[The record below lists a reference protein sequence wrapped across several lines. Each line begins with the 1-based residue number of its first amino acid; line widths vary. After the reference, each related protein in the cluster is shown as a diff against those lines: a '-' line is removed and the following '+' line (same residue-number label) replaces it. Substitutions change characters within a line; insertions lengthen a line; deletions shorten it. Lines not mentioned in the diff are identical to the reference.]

1 MPQGTTMASQQPQPA
16 AVSTA
21 LARLVNQSQIEF
33 ELAFFT
39 AVLTE
44 RPDFVEALKAHAK
57 NLATAKRHSEGLR
70 VDQRI
75 TQLRPQDSLARYNL
89 ACSLALTRQY
99 DEALAELRT
108 AVELGYRDFTF
119 MKQDRDL
126 DAIRKDPRFRALVRE
141 YDRKR

>member
-1 MPQGTTMASQQPQPA
+1 MASQPPQPA
-16 AVSTA
+16 AVSPA
-21 LARLVNQSQIEF
+21 LARLAAVSQIEF
-33 ELAFFT
+33 ELTFFT
-39 AVLTE
+39 AVLAQ

-57 NLATAKRHSEGLR
+57 NLAVAKRHPEGLR
-70 VDQRI
+70 VDRRI
-75 TQLRPQDSLARYNL
+75 TQLRPHDSLARYNL
-89 ACSLALTRQY
+89 ACSLALTLQY

-141 YDRKR
+141 FERKH